1 LADINKDTV
10 DFMPNFDETEKEPT
24 VLDVNIG
31 NAIDAFS
38 KDEITPN
45 EGHPVTEITEEP
57 EMEQPAEKKEE
68 ELPFEKFFGVK
79 PEGRTTEKI
88 SLIPPDDF
96 EEDDDE
102 LKFRGF
108 FKKKNKK

>member
-1 LADINKDTV
+1 MVYYLFWA
-10 DFMPNFDETEKEPT
+10 
-24 VLDVNIG
+24 
-31 NAIDAFS
+31 AYS
-38 KDEITPN
+38 
-45 EGHPVTEITEEP
+45 
-57 EMEQPAEKKEE
+57 MEVSAEA
-68 ELPFEKFFGVK
+68 FEKFFGVK
-79 PEGRTTEKI
+79 PEGRTNEKI

>member
-1 LADINKDTV
+1 VITVKDAEIEDISEPV
-10 DFMPNFDETEKEPT
+10 KEPSMI
-24 VLDVNIG
+24 DVNLN

-79 PEGRTTEKI
+79 PEGRTNEKI